1 MKNRKEDGKIYEILV
16 GERGNITVPYSENKQ
31 AELFMGPFLMKE
43 KVKLSLKSGK
53 EN

>member
-1 MKNRKEDGKIYEILV
+1 MKNRKRRWENLRDFSR
-16 GERGNITVPYSENKQ
+16 ERGNITVPYSENKQ

>member
-1 MKNRKEDGKIYEILV
+1 MKKIVKEDGKIYEILV
-16 GERGNITVPYSENKQ
+16 GAGSITVPYSENKQ

-43 KVKLSLKSGK
+43 KVKLLKSGK